1 MVIKYLFIFLLVLTL
16 IPLGSAEL
24 QVGLSS
30 DVDDGIGIN
39 FKTPIIPFNNNTA
52 FVNRSTFANHS
63 LTTDSWITSLGQL
76 DNANETQFDSG
87 GDSHTL
93 NIKESW
99 LTTFGST
106 IWCALT
112 GCAMT
117 GNLTSSADIN
127 ASTFTL
133 NETTIGDWGDLI
145 SNISIGSNISINFGA
160 NESNTS
166 GPVIPFLLTNEG
178 VLKINVEEGSGSS
191 TIWSQSG
198 SQIVNLVGDV
208 LNFTGNITSGNR
220 FFLPNG
226 GSIGDNSTC
235 AFIFY
240 NSTGAEISNIGCV

>member
-1 MVIKYLFIFLLVLTL
+1 MKLIFSIFLIL
-16 IPLGSAEL
+16 ISISFVSAFEVSQFDFEYPLPTF
-24 QVGLSS
+24 
-30 DVDDGIGIN
+30 D
-39 FKTPIIPFNNNTA
+39 NNTVY
-52 FVNRSTFANHS
+52 VNRSQFSDLAT
-63 LTTDSWITSLGQL
+63 TSLNWFADSIGL
-76 DNANETQFDSG
+76 LGDANATQMDSG
-87 GDSHTL
+87 GDGSTL

-99 LTTFGST
+99 FTTFGST